1 MRITYRPP
9 SQHRTYFFGN
19 IDEGL
24 VVCSNY
30 EKFALAGDF
39 NKEVVEKWFHTSLY
53 QQELIFVNN
62 NTRVTKT
69 QVTLLD
75 RSCLNK

>member
-1 MRITYRPP
+1 MRVTYRPS
-9 SQHRTYFFGN
+9 SQNRPYFFGN
-19 IDEGL
+19 IDKGL
-24 VVCSNY
+24 YVCSNY
-30 EKFALAGDF
+30 EKFVLAGDF